1 MTQVATILQGLLRE
15 AWIALAGALF
25 AFILLAILAQTLR
38 ASSASVIGAKF
49 WVWEAASAG
58 IALLVLAVFAFLG
71 VPAIL
76 RAAQTSIPAGGGCG
90 PIGTLG
96 TLAAGLIAALAAVRV
111 LKSLVTAVAIAAIGG
126 SSSLAN
132 TMLETGEAVFGMVLA
147 SAAIPIAAQFL
158 GMC

>member
-38 ASSASVIGAKF
+38 ASSASVIGARF

-76 RAAQTSIPAGGGCG
+76 RAAQTSIPTGGGCG

-96 TLAAGLIAALAAVRV
+96 TLSAGLIAALAAVRV
-111 LKSLVTAVAIAAIGG
+111 LKSLVTSVATAAIGG
-126 SSSLAN
+126 SSFVAN
-132 TMLETGEAVFGMVLA
+132 AMLETGEAVFGMVLA
-147 SAAIPIAAQFL
+147 AAAIPLATHFL
-158 GMC
+158 GVC

>member
-1 MTQVATILQGLLRE
+1 MTQVAVLLQGLLRE
-15 AWIALAGALF
+15 AWIVLAGALV
-25 AFILLAILAQTLR
+25 ALILLAILAQTLR
-38 ASSASVIGAKF
+38 ASSASVIGARF
-49 WVWEAASAG
+49 WVWEAATAG

-111 LKSLVTAVAIAAIGG
+111 LKSLVTSVAIAAIGG
-126 SSSLAN
+126 RASLAHAL
-132 TMLETGEAVFGMVLA
+132 LETGEAVFGMVLA
-147 SAAIPIAAQFL
+147 AAAIPMAAHFL
-158 GMC
+158 GVC

>member
-1 MTQVATILQGLLRE
+1 MSQVATILQGFLRE

-38 ASSASVIGAKF
+38 ASSASVIGARF

-58 IALLVLAVFAFLG
+58 IALLVLSVFAFLG
-71 VPAIL
+71 VPTIL

-111 LKSLVTAVAIAAIGG
+111 LKSLVTSVAVAAIGG
-126 SSSLAN
+126 SSSLASA
-132 TMLETGEAVFGMVLA
+132 MLETGEAVFGMVLA

-158 GMC
+158 GVC